1 MAELAEL
8 LIKAGSYLPTGRTQL
23 LQDAFDFAAAKH
35 EGQKRLSGDPYIE
48 HPLQTSLFLADLRQ
62 DAATLAAALLHDVI
76 EDCHVPREELA
87 QRFGPDVAR
96 LVDGVTKLARL
107 DALAPADGGTGAD
120 DGATRAESIRKM
132 LLAMAEDIR
141 VVLIKLADRL
151 HNMRSLEVHP
161 LHRRKAIAQ
170 ETLDIYAPLAHR
182 LGIWEIKWQLEDLA
196 FRHVHEETYRDIARL
211 LAKGR
216 QARERYLAQQAEVL
230 RRALA
235 GNGIQ
240 AEVKGRPKSIY
251 SIYQKMGKYAE
262 QGKDFGQIY
271 DLYALRVLVDSHAD
285 CYNALGVVHSLWRP
299 IPGQFD
305 DYIAN
310 PKENLYQSLHT
321 AVMCEGAT
329 PLEAQIRTWEM
340 HRLAEYGV
348 AAHWSYKEG
357 RSTDAVLVERMSWL
371 RQLLEWQREVSGAE
385 EFLESVRMDIFQD
398 QVYVYTPKG
407 DIKELPTG
415 ATPIDFAYHIH
426 TELGHRCVGA
436 KVNGR
441 LVALD
446 TRLQSGDT
454 VEVRTSKQS
463 RGPSLDWLNPAL
475 GYIGTASAR
484 QKIRHWFRRQERS
497 VNIAQGREVLQRT
510 LRRLGMSGADEKEIA
525 RTLKYDSVEELL
537 AALGSSSLTSAQME
551 HRLTV
556 QETAPAVPS
565 SSNGAALV
573 SATAGVSV
581 LGVGDLLTRTAS
593 CCNPLPGENIIGYIT
608 RNRGVTVH
616 RQDCANVR
624 NEDEK
629 ERLVPVTWGPSQQ
642 VYVVRV
648 EITGLDRVGLLR
660 DVSSLVSAE
669 KVNMGAVASREST
682 DGTAVITLTLYT
694 TGMGQLS
701 RLFAKLEGVHGVLHV
716 SRVNVPARSAP

>member
-8 LIKAGSYLPTGRTQL
+8 LTKAGSYLPTGRTQL
-23 LQDAFDFAAAKH
+23 LQDAFEFAAEKH
-35 EGQKRLSGDPYIE
+35 LGQKRLSGDPYIE

-87 QRFGPDVAR
+87 RRFGPDVAR

-107 DALAPADGGTGAD
+107 DALAPADGGTRTD
-120 DGATRAESIRKM
+120 DGAAHAESIRKM

-151 HNMRSLEVHP
+151 HNMRTLDVHAP
-161 LHRRKAIAQ
+161 KRRQAIAQ

-235 GNGIQ
+235 GNGIR

-271 DLYALRVLVDSHAD
+271 DLYALRVLVDTQAD

-329 PLEAQIRTWEM
+329 PLEVQIRTWEM

-385 EFLESVRMDIFQD
+385 EFLESVRTDIFQD

-454 VEVRTSKQS
+454 VEVRISKQA

-525 RTLKYDSVEELL
+525 RTLKYDSADELL

-556 QETAPAVPS
+556 PDPAPAVPS
-565 SSNGAALV
+565 SSNGVGLG

-642 VYVVRV
+642 VYAVRV

-694 TGMGQLS
+694 TGTYQLN
-701 RLFAKLEGVHGVLHV
+701 RLFARLEGVHGVLNV
-716 SRVNVPARSAP
+716 SRVNIPSRSAS

>member
-8 LIKAGSYLPTGRTQL
+8 LTKAGSYLPTGRTQL

-35 EGQKRLSGDPYIE
+35 EGQTRLSGDPYIQ

-107 DALAPADGGTGAD
+107 DALAPADGRTGTD
-120 DGATRAESIRKM
+120 DDATRAEGIRKM

-151 HNMRSLEVHP
+151 HNMRTLDAQP
-161 LHRRKAIAQ
+161 LHRRQAIAQ

-196 FRHVHEETYRDIARL
+196 FRHVYEETYRDIARL

-216 QARERYLAQQAEVL
+216 QSRERYLAQQGEVL

-235 GNGIQ
+235 ENGIQ

-251 SIYQKMGKYAE
+251 SIHQKMGKYAE

-271 DLYALRVLVDSHAD
+271 DLYALRVLVDTHAD
-285 CYNALGVVHSLWRP
+285 CYNALGVVHSRWRP

-321 AVMCEGAT
+321 AVMCEGGT
-329 PLEAQIRTWEM
+329 PLEVQIRTWEM

-357 RSTDAVLVERMSWL
+357 RATDAVLVQRMSWL

-385 EFLESVRMDIFQD
+385 EFLESVRTDIFQD

-454 VEVRTSKQS
+454 VEVLTSKQA
-463 RGPSLDWLNPAL
+463 RGPSLDWLNSAL

-497 VNIAQGREVLQRT
+497 VNVAQGREVLQRT
-510 LRRLGMSGADEKEIA
+510 LRRLGMSGADEKEVA
-525 RTLKYDSVEELL
+525 RTLKFDSLDELL

-556 QETAPAVPS
+556 QEPAPAVPS
-565 SSNGAALV
+565 SSNGVALG
-573 SATAGVSV
+573 SANAGVSV

-593 CCNPLPGENIIGYIT
+593 CCNPLPGESIVGYIT

-629 ERLVPVTWGPSQQ
+629 ERLVRVTWGPSQQ
-642 VYVVRV
+642 VYAVRV

-694 TGMGQLS
+694 TGTDQLS

-716 SRVNVPARSAP
+716 SRVNVPARAAP

>member
-8 LIKAGSYLPTGRTQL
+8 LTKAESYLPTGRTQL
-23 LQDAFDFAAAKH
+23 LQDAFEFAAEKH
-35 EGQKRLSGDPYIE
+35 EGQTRLSGDPYIE

-87 QRFGPDVAR
+87 RRFGPDVAR

-107 DALAPADGGTGAD
+107 DALAPADGRTGTDA
-120 DGATRAESIRKM
+120 AARAESIRKM

-151 HNMRSLEVHP
+151 HNMRTLEVHSP
-161 LHRRKAIAQ
+161 HRRQAIAQ

-216 QARERYLAQQAEVL
+216 QARERYLAQQAEGL

-329 PLEAQIRTWEM
+329 PLEVQIRTWEM

-385 EFLESVRMDIFQD
+385 EFLESVRTDIFQD

-454 VEVRTSKQS
+454 VEVLTSKQA

-525 RTLKYDSVEELL
+525 RTLKYDSIDELL

-556 QETAPAVPS
+556 QEQAPAVPS
-565 SSNGAALV
+565 SVNGAALAP
-573 SATAGVSV
+573 ATAGVSV

-593 CCNPLPGENIIGYIT
+593 CCNPLPGESIIGYIT

-629 ERLVPVTWGPSQQ
+629 ERLVRVTWGPSQQ
-642 VYVVRV
+642 VYAVRV
-648 EITGLDRVGLLR
+648 EIHGLDRVGLLR

-694 TGMGQLS
+694 TGTDQLS
-701 RLFAKLEGVHGVLHV
+701 RLFARLEGVHGVLHV
-716 SRVNVPARSAP
+716 TRVNVPLRAAS

>member
-8 LIKAGSYLPTGRTQL
+8 LTKAGSYLPSGRTKL
-23 LQDAFDFAAAKH
+23 LQDAFEFAAEKH

-107 DALAPADGGTGAD
+107 DALPPADGRTGTD
-120 DGATRAESIRKM
+120 DGAARAESIRKM

-151 HNMRSLEVHP
+151 HNMRTLEVHP
-161 LHRRKAIAQ
+161 RHRRQAIAQ

-196 FRHVHEETYRDIARL
+196 FRHVYEETYRYIARL

-216 QARERYLAQQAEVL
+216 QARERYLAQQGEVL

-235 GNGIQ
+235 ANGIQ

-271 DLYALRVLVDSHAD
+271 DLYALRVLVDTQAD

-299 IPGQFD
+299 VPGQFD

-321 AVMCEGAT
+321 AVMCQGAT
-329 PLEAQIRTWEM
+329 PLEVQIRTWEM

-357 RSTDAVLVERMSWL
+357 RTTDAVLVERMSWL

-385 EFLESVRMDIFQD
+385 EFLESVRTDIFQD

-454 VEVRTSKQS
+454 VEVRISKQA

-525 RTLKYDSVEELL
+525 RTLKYDSIDELL
-537 AALGSSSLTSAQME
+537 AALGSSSLTSAQLE

-556 QETAPAVPS
+556 PDPAPALPS
-565 SSNGAALV
+565 TSNGAGLG

-593 CCNPLPGENIIGYIT
+593 CCNPLPGESIIGYIT

-642 VYVVRV
+642 FYAVRV

-694 TGMGQLS
+694 TGTDQLS
-701 RLFAKLEGVHGVLHV
+701 RLFARLEGVHGVLHV
-716 SRVNVPARSAP
+716 SRVNVPARSAS

>member
-8 LIKAGSYLPTGRTQL
+8 LTKAGSYLPTGRTQL

-35 EGQKRLSGDPYIE
+35 EGQTRLSGDPYIQ

-107 DALAPADGGTGAD
+107 DALAPADGRTGTD
-120 DGATRAESIRKM
+120 DGATRAEGIRKM

-151 HNMRSLEVHP
+151 HNMRTLDAQP
-161 LHRRKAIAQ
+161 LHRRQAIAQ

-196 FRHVHEETYRDIARL
+196 FRHVYEETYRDIARL

-216 QARERYLAQQAEVL
+216 QSRERYLAQQGEVL

-235 GNGIQ
+235 QNGIQ

-251 SIYQKMGKYAE
+251 SIHQKMGKYAE

-271 DLYALRVLVDSHAD
+271 DLYALRVLVDTHAD
-285 CYNALGVVHSLWRP
+285 CYNALGVVHSRWRP

-321 AVMCEGAT
+321 AVMCEGGT
-329 PLEAQIRTWEM
+329 PLEVQIRTWEM

-357 RSTDAVLVERMSWL
+357 RATDAVLVQRMSWL

-385 EFLESVRMDIFQD
+385 EFLESVRTDIFQD

-454 VEVRTSKQS
+454 VEVLTSKQA
-463 RGPSLDWLNPAL
+463 RGPSLDWLNSAL

-497 VNIAQGREVLQRT
+497 VNVAQGREVLQRT
-510 LRRLGMSGADEKEIA
+510 LRRLGMSGADEKEVA
-525 RTLKYDSVEELL
+525 RTLKFDSVDELL
-537 AALGSSSLTSAQME
+537 AALGNSSLTSAQME

-556 QETAPAVPS
+556 QEPAPAVPS
-565 SSNGAALV
+565 SSNGVALG
-573 SATAGVSV
+573 SANAGVSV

-593 CCNPLPGENIIGYIT
+593 CCNPLPGESIVGYIT

-629 ERLVPVTWGPSQQ
+629 ERLVRVSWGPSQQ
-642 VYVVRV
+642 VYAVRV

-694 TGMGQLS
+694 TGTYQLS
-701 RLFAKLEGVHGVLHV
+701 RLFARLEGVHGVLHV
-716 SRVNVPARSAP
+716 SRVNVPVRAAP

>member
-8 LIKAGSYLPTGRTQL
+8 LTKAGSYLPSGRTQL
-23 LQDAFDFAAAKH
+23 LQDAFEFAAEKH

-76 EDCHVPREELA
+76 EDCNVPREELER
-87 QRFGPDVAR
+87 RFGPDVAR

-107 DALAPADGGTGAD
+107 DTLAPADGRTRTD
-120 DGATRAESIRKM
+120 DGAARAESIRKM
-132 LLAMAEDIR
+132 LLAMAEDVR

-151 HNMRSLEVHP
+151 HNMRTLDVHAP
-161 LHRRKAIAQ
+161 HRRQAIAQ

-196 FRHVHEETYRDIARL
+196 FRHVYEETYRYIARL
-211 LAKGR
+211 LTKGR
-216 QARERYLAQQAEVL
+216 RARERYLAQQGEVL

-235 GNGIQ
+235 GSGIE

-271 DLYALRVLVDSHAD
+271 DLYALRVLVDTQAD

-299 IPGQFD
+299 VPGQFD

-329 PLEAQIRTWEM
+329 PLEVQIRTWEM

-348 AAHWSYKEG
+348 AAHWGYKEG
-357 RSTDAVLVERMSWL
+357 GATDAVLVERMSWL

-385 EFLESVRMDIFQD
+385 EFLESVRTDIFQD

-454 VEVRTSKQS
+454 VEVRTSKQA

-525 RTLKYDSVEELL
+525 RTLKYDSIDELL
-537 AALGSSSLTSAQME
+537 AALGSSSLTSAQLE

-556 QETAPAVPS
+556 PDPAPAVPS
-565 SSNGAALV
+565 TTNGAGLG
-573 SATAGVSV
+573 SATAGVTV

-624 NEDEK
+624 NEDEQ

-642 VYVVRV
+642 VYAVRV

-660 DVSSLVSAE
+660 DVSSMVSAE

-694 TGMGQLS
+694 TGMYQLS
-701 RLFAKLEGVHGVLHV
+701 RLFARLEGVHGVLHV
-716 SRVNVPARSAP
+716 SRVNVPAHSAS

>member
-8 LIKAGSYLPTGRTQL
+8 LTKAGSYLPKGRTQL
-23 LQDAFDFAAAKH
+23 LQDAFEFAAEKH
-35 EGQKRLSGDPYIE
+35 EGQTRLSGDPYIQ

-107 DALAPADGGTGAD
+107 DALAPADGRTGTDA
-120 DGATRAESIRKM
+120 AARAESIRKM

-151 HNMRSLEVHP
+151 HNMRTLDVHAP
-161 LHRRKAIAQ
+161 HRRQAIAQ

-182 LGIWEIKWQLEDLA
+182 LGIWEIKWRLEDLA
-196 FRHVHEETYRDIARL
+196 FRHVYEKTYRDIARL

-216 QARERYLAQQAEVL
+216 QARERYLAQQGEAL

-235 GNGIQ
+235 ESGIQ

-271 DLYALRVLVDSHAD
+271 DLYALRVLVDSQAD

-329 PLEAQIRTWEM
+329 PLEVQIRTWEM
-340 HRLAEYGV
+340 HHLAEYGV

-357 RSTDAVLVERMSWL
+357 RATDAVLVERMSWL

-385 EFLESVRMDIFQD
+385 EFLESVRTDIFQD

-454 VEVRTSKQS
+454 VEVRTSKQA

-510 LRRLGMSGADEKEIA
+510 LRRLGMNGADEKEVA
-525 RTLKYDSVEELL
+525 RTLKFDSVDDLL
-537 AALGSSSLTSAQME
+537 ASLGSSSLTSAQME
-551 HRLTV
+551 HRLTA
-556 QETAPAVPS
+556 QEPAPAVPS
-565 SSNGAALV
+565 SSNGAGLG
-573 SATAGVSV
+573 SATAGVTV

-593 CCNPLPGENIIGYIT
+593 CCNPLPGESIIGYIT

-616 RQDCANVR
+616 RQDCVNVR

-642 VYVVRV
+642 VYAVRV

-694 TGMGQLS
+694 TGTDQLS
-701 RLFAKLEGVHGVLHV
+701 RLFARLEGVHGVLHV
-716 SRVNVPARSAP
+716 SRVNVPARAAS

>member
-35 EGQKRLSGDPYIE
+35 EGQTRLSGDPYIE

>member
-8 LIKAGSYLPTGRTQL
+8 LTKAGSYLPTGRTQL

-107 DALAPADGGTGAD
+107 DALGPADGRAGTD
-120 DGATRAESIRKM
+120 DGAARAESIRKM

-151 HNMRSLEVHP
+151 HNMRTLDVHAP
-161 LHRRKAIAQ
+161 HRRRAIAQ

-196 FRHVHEETYRDIARL
+196 FRHVYEETYRDIARL

-216 QARERYLAQQAEVL
+216 QARERYLAQQAEAL

-329 PLEAQIRTWEM
+329 PLEVQIRTWEM

-385 EFLESVRMDIFQD
+385 EFLESVRTDIFQD

-454 VEVRTSKQS
+454 VEVRTSKQA

-497 VNIAQGREVLQRT
+497 VNVAQGREVLQRT
-510 LRRLGMSGADEKEIA
+510 LRRLGMRGADEKEIA
-525 RTLKYDSVEELL
+525 RTLKYDSADELL
-537 AALGSSSLTSAQME
+537 AALGSSGLTSAQLE

-565 SSNGAALV
+565 SSNGAALGA
-573 SATAGVSV
+573 ATAGVTV
-581 LGVGDLLTRTAS
+581 LGVGDLLTRTAP
-593 CCNPLPGENIIGYIT
+593 CCNPLPGESIIGYIT

-616 RQDCANVR
+616 RRDCVNVR
-624 NEDEK
+624 NEDEQ

-642 VYVVRV
+642 VYAVRV
-648 EITGLDRVGLLR
+648 EITSLDRVGLLR

-694 TGMGQLS
+694 TGTSQLS
-701 RLFAKLEGVHGVLHV
+701 RLFARLEGVHGVLNV
-716 SRVNVPARSAP
+716 SRVNAPARSAY